1 MEPQI
6 RFCTSADGTQIAY
19 ATLGEG
25 RPLVTTPWSWQSLGH
40 DLDDE
45 YGGPFYEALAR
56 RYMVVVYDRR
66 GVGLSDRE
74 RTDFTVE
81 ADVCDLE
88 TVVDHI
94 GLKRFALMG
103 NFHLG
108 PAAIV
113 YAARH
118 ARKVSRLILYGTYAS
133 GRHLTRDEIKTSLT
147 SMARTHWG
155 MASRTLA
162 DITAPG
168 AEGDVLERIA
178 HIYRESATGDMAA
191 ALLEM
196 AYSTDVSELLPKI
209 KVPTLV
215 LHRHRTRA
223 VPSGLSR
230 ELTSL
235 LPNAQLRTLE
245 GTFYWP
251 WLGDSD
257 SVLRSIFDF
266 LGTEP
271 EGEKPPTVAES
282 VLPSGTAIILFA
294 DIVDSTALT
303 ERMGDEAFREKARQL
318 DDALR
323 AIIREADG
331 TAIEGKLLGDG
342 VMSVFTSAKNAIDAA
357 LRFGEAGESVGL
369 GLHTGIHAGDVIREG
384 DNVFGGA
391 VNIAARIAGE
401 SEAGEVLVSDTVR
414 GLARTS
420 AGVSF
425 EDRGERELKG
435 IEEPVRVY
443 EVRWRDE

>member
-1 MEPQI
+1 MEPQV

-19 ATLGEG
+19 ATVGSGL
-25 RPLVTTPWSWQSLGH
+25 PLVTTPWSWQSLGH
-40 DLDDE
+40 ELDDE

-56 RYMVVVYDRR
+56 RCMVVVYDRR

-81 ADVCDLE
+81 ADVSDLE
-88 TVVDHI
+88 AVVDHI

-108 PAAIV
+108 PAAIA
-113 YAARH
+113 YASRH
-118 ARKVSRLILYGTYAS
+118 AQKVSRLILYGTYAH
-133 GRHLTRDEIKTSLT
+133 GRDLTQDEIKTSIT
-147 SMARTHWG
+147 SMMRTHWG

-191 ALLEM
+191 SLLEM

-209 KVPTLV
+209 EIPTLV
-215 LHRHRTRA
+215 LHRHQTRT
-223 VPSGLSR
+223 VPFRLSR
-230 ELTSL
+230 ELTSV

-245 GTFYWP
+245 GTLYWP

-257 SVLRSIFDF
+257 SVVTSIFDF
-266 LGTEP
+266 LGIEP
-271 EGEKPPTVAES
+271 ESEIVPTVAQS
-282 VLPSGTAIILFA
+282 LPSSGTAIILFA

-303 ERMGDEAFREKARQL
+303 ERMGDAAFRKKAREL
-318 DDALR
+318 DEMLR
-323 AIIREADG
+323 SIIRNADG
-331 TAIEGKLLGDG
+331 TPVEGKLLGDG
-342 VMSVFTSAKNAIDAA
+342 VLSVFTSAKDAIDAA

-369 GLHTGIHAGDVIREG
+369 GLHVGMHAGDVIQEDG
-384 DNVFGGA
+384 NVFGGA
-391 VNIAARIAGE
+391 VNIAARISGE
-401 SEAGEVLVSDTVR
+401 SAAGEVLVSDTVR
-414 GLARTS
+414 SLARTS

-425 EDRGERELKG
+425 EDRGEHELKG
-435 IEEPVRVY
+435 IDEPQRLFAVKAGN
-443 EVRWRDE
+443 

>member
-6 RFCTSADGTQIAY
+6 RFCTSVDSTQIAY

-25 RPLVTTPWSWQSLGH
+25 QPLVTTPWSWQSLGH

-74 RTDFTVE
+74 RTAFTVE

-88 TVVDHI
+88 TIVDHI

-108 PAAIV
+108 PAAIA

-118 ARKVSRLILYGTYAS
+118 TRKVSRLILYGTYAS
-133 GRHLTRDEIKTSLT
+133 GRYLTRDEMKTSMT
-147 SMARTHWG
+147 SMMRTHWG
-155 MASRTLA
+155 MGSRTLA
-162 DITAPG
+162 DLTAPG
-168 AEGDVLERIA
+168 ADGDVLERIA
-178 HIYRESATGDMAA
+178 HIYRDSATGDMAA
-191 ALLEM
+191 DLLEM

-215 LHRHRTRA
+215 LHRGTRA
-223 VPSGLSR
+223 VPFRLSR

-257 SVLRSIFDF
+257 SVVRCIFDF
-266 LGTEP
+266 LGTEAESERAP
-271 EGEKPPTVAES
+271 AVAES
-282 VLPSGTAIILFA
+282 PLPSGTAVILFA

-303 ERMGDEAFREKARQL
+303 EKLGDSAFRDKARKL

-323 AIIREADG
+323 EIIREADG

-342 VMSVFTSAKNAIDAA
+342 VMSVFASAKNAIDAA
-357 LRFGEAGESVGL
+357 LRFGEAGGSVGL
-369 GLHTGIHAGDVIREG
+369 ALHLGIHAGDVIREG
-384 DNVFGGA
+384 NNVYGGA
-391 VNIAARIAGE
+391 VNIAARISGE

-435 IEEPVRVY
+435 IEGPQRLFAVR
-443 EVRWRDE
+443 EGD